1 MRLLPIYWT
10 KPPTPEDWARLTEA
24 REAIG
29 YTDVIKPVQALQGSP
44 GTLLVIGEGR
54 PSWLQNFYACN
65 DITDK
70 ADLMWALDGALRME
84 GRAEAYSEL
93 LSSWMGVEVSSV
105 GEEEHDGSVG

>member
-44 GTLLVIGEGR
+44 GTLLVIGEDR
-54 PSWLQNFYACN
+54 PSWLQNYYACN

-70 ADLMWALDGALRME
+70 AELESALESALANE
-84 GRAEAYSEL
+84 DNILAFTEL
-93 LSSWMGVEVSSV
+93 LSQWMGADVKRV
-105 GEEEHDGSVG
+105 GEEDYDGSVG